1 MVGVLIMLSILK
13 NLAEQFYNAGLY
25 DKAIIRSFVACGAL
39 TAEDYQEITH
49 DAYVQTNNQ

>member
-1 MVGVLIMLSILK
+1 MGVLIMLNLFK
-13 NLAEQFYNAGLY
+13 NLAEQFYNAGVY
-25 DKAIIRSFVACGAL
+25 DKAIIRSFVVCRAL

>member
-1 MVGVLIMLSILK
+1 MHNIFK
-13 NLAEQFYNAGLY
+13 NLAKQFYNAKLY
-25 DKAIIRSFVACGAL
+25 DKAIMKSFVACGSL

>member
-1 MVGVLIMLSILK
+1 MVGEQLMLNIFK
-13 NLAEQFYNAGLY
+13 NLAEQFYAVGLY
-25 DKAIIRSFVACGAL
+25 DKEIIRSFVLIGAL

>member
-1 MVGVLIMLSILK
+1 MGVLIMLSLFK
-13 NLAEQFYNAGLY
+13 NLAEQFYNAGVC

-49 DAYVQTNNQ
+49 DEYVQTNNQ